1 MEKIK
6 TMIKLFLLL
15 SVINFTACTN
25 YHYYD
30 GGLANGKHDCTV
42 WEYLHLQPYDWDS
55 TILMIEH
62 AGMKEYFD
70 GTLYPQI
77 TFFGITNYSI
87 ERFILDH
94 DSKDGLAETEK
105 WLGVRGIP
113 ADSCAAMLKKLIIPQ
128 KRLMMNDVPRGRRV
142 MSTDSEGL
150 AYYEE
155 TGGQEYNCVIG
166 KMFCWTFQEDYHNVP
181 EKGEI
186 SLRMI
191 RRGQVYAGE
200 RIVSCN
206 IEMTNGIVHAL
217 SYDFRLSNI

>member
-6 TMIKLFLLL
+6 TMIKLLLAAGVL
-15 SVINFTACTN
+15 CLTACTN

-42 WEYLHLQPYDWDS
+42 WEYLHTQPRDWDS
-55 TILMIEH
+55 TIVMIEH

-70 GTLYPQI
+70 GTLYKQI

-87 ERFILDH
+87 ERFIWDH
-94 DSKDGLAETEK
+94 DSKEGVTEAEK
-105 WLGVRGIP
+105 WYGVKGIP
-113 ADSCAAMLKKLIIPQ
+113 ADSCAAMLKKLILPER
-128 KRLMMNDVPRGRRV
+128 RLMMNDVPRGRRV
-142 MSTDSEGL
+142 SASGDDGL
-150 AYYEE
+150 YYEE
-155 TGGQEYNCVIG
+155 TGGDEYNCVIG
-166 KMFCWTFQEDYHNVP
+166 MMFCWTYQEDYHDIP

-191 RRGQVYAGE
+191 RRGQNYEGE

-217 SYDFRLSNI
+217 SYNFRLSNI